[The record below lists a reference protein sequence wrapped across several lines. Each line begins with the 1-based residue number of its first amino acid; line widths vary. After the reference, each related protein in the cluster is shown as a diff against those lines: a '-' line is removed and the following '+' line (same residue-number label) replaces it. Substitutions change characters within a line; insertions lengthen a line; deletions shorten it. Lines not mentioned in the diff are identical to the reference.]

1 MLYCKITNLV
11 KKQANSLCFSL
22 FKSDI
27 ANQIGIEQNILDFG
41 QVYIN
46 DDLTTNSKT
55 LKLTIKNYSRTDPCD
70 VRTLVFLFC
79 IYISMRFMSLDRL
92 I

>member
-1 MLYCKITNLV
+1 MPYCNTNRSELV
-11 KKQANSLCFSL
+11 DKRSIF
-22 FKSDI
+22 FRSDI

-70 VRTLVFLFC
+70 VTF
-79 IYISMRFMSLDRL
+79 D
-92 I
+92 